1 LKHRI
6 KYVICGSNVRTEGI
20 HPIAWSYYSH
30 DLRLL
35 RSIQRRFGTMRLRS
49 TPQIG
54 IAGYLNAVLLR
65 GIRLVNVL
73 NYVNYSQAA
82 AIDLLERELGWRRYA
97 NKHFESIYTRFFQG
111 YILPTK
117 FGFDKRRAHLSS
129 LVCAGE
135 KTRDEALQEISV
147 SPNLNF
153 NWKED
158 RNFVLKKLRLS
169 SDEFDEIMRA
179 PAKTVRDYPSN
190 VVLFQKLA
198 FFRRRFQQ
206 FAKSA

>member
-1 LKHRI
+1 
-6 KYVICGSNVRTEGI
+6 
-20 HPIAWSYYSH
+20 
-30 DLRLL
+30 
-35 RSIQRRFGTMRLRS
+35 MRLRS